1 MIKERRVQQRRD
13 EFKEWIFFKVP
24 NGFWSLKGREGP
36 QRLRGVEE
44 EREWDGGTRSGRDL
58 RKID

>member
-1 MIKERRVQQRRD
+1 MNGECSNTEMSSRNG
-13 EFKEWIFFKVP
+13 FFFKVP
-24 NGFWSLKGREGP
+24 NGFWSLKGRERP

>member
-1 MIKERRVQQRRD
+1 MSSRNG
-13 EFKEWIFFKVP
+13 FFFKVP
-24 NGFWSLKGREGP
+24 NGFWSLKGRERP

>member
-1 MIKERRVQQRRD
+1 MD
-13 EFKEWIFFKVP
+13 FFFKVP